1 MGWIIY
7 IKTDAFLLEGRS
19 KALCHSMHQLR
30 NIVQTE
36 MNLHALLLHFVE
48 IEQLIDE
55 QEQTLG
61 VTVDNRKR
69 LRDSLT
75 IGKFSGNLFPMLF
88 RLSKGPMISVTG
100 VRISWAIIVKNCR
113 RASLI
118 S

>member
-1 MGWIIY
+1 
-7 IKTDAFLLEGRS
+7 
-19 KALCHSMHQLR
+19 
-30 NIVQTE
+30 

-75 IGKFSGNLFPMLF
+75 ISKFPETCFQCSF